1 MTANFNYYYISA
13 QDYLEGER
21 ISPIKH
27 EYIRGQIYAMAG
39 ATKAHGIIAGNLFS
53 MLRNKLRGSGC
64 TTYMADIKVRIET
77 ADVYYYPD
85 ITVTC
90 DRRDSVSLAEDF
102 IRYPRLVV
110 EVLSPTTAAFD
121 RGDKFADY
129 RTIETLE
136 EYVLINQERMSVECF
151 RRNSEGL
158 WVLHP
163 YSKGEEIHLTS
174 VDFQCSIEDLYE
186 DVVGII

>member
-1 MTANFNYYYISA
+1 MTTNLNYSYLSA
-13 QDYLEGER
+13 EDYLEGEK

-39 ATKAHGIIAGNLFS
+39 ASKAHGIIALNLATRW
-53 MLRNKLRGSGC
+53 RNQLRGSGC
-64 TTYMADIKVRIET
+64 TPYMSDIKVRIEA

-85 ITVTC
+85 IAVTC
-90 DRRDSVSLAEDF
+90 DRRDQISLEEDF

-136 EYVLINQERMSVECF
+136 EYVLINQERSNVDCF
-151 RRNSEGL
+151 RRNAEGF
-158 WVLHP
+158 WVLYP
-163 YSKGEEIHLTS
+163 YSQGEEVYLAS
-174 VDFQCSIEDLYE
+174 VDFRCGIEALYE
-186 DVVGII
+186 DVFVV

>member
-1 MTANFNYYYISA
+1 MTANFNSYYISA
-13 QDYLEGER
+13 QNYLEGER

-39 ATKAHGIIAGNLFS
+39 ATKAHGIIALNLATR
-53 MLRNKLRGSGC
+53 LRNKLRGSGC

-85 ITVTC
+85 VTVTC

-136 EYVLINQERMSVECF
+136 EYLLISQERMSVECF
-151 RRNSEGL
+151 RRNCEGL
-158 WVLHP
+158 WVLYP
-163 YSKGEEIHLTS
+163 YTKGEEIHLTS
-174 VDFQCSIEDLYE
+174 VDFRCSIEALYE
-186 DVVGII
+186 DAIEII

>member
-1 MTANFNYYYISA
+1 MTANFNYYYIPA

-39 ATKAHGIIAGNLFS
+39 ATKAHGIIALNLATG
-53 MLRNKLRGSGC
+53 LRNKLRGSGC

-90 DRRDSVSLAEDF
+90 DRRDSISLAEDF

-151 RRNSEGL
+151 RRNSEGF
-158 WVLHP
+158 WVLYP
-163 YSKGEEIHLTS
+163 YTKGEEIHLTS
-174 VDFQCSIEDLYE
+174 VDFQCSIGALYE
-186 DVVGII
+186 DAIEII

>member
-1 MTANFNYYYISA
+1 MTANFNSSYISA

-27 EYIRGQIYAMAG
+27 EYIRGEIYGMAG
-39 ATKAHGIIAGNLFS
+39 ASKAHGIIALNLATR
-53 MLRNKLRGSGC
+53 LRNQLRGSSC
-64 TTYMADIKVRIET
+64 TTYMADIKVRIEA

-85 ITVTC
+85 ITVAC
-90 DRRDSVSLAEDF
+90 DPRDSVSLSEDF
-102 IRYPRLVV
+102 ILYPRLIV

-136 EYVLINQERMSVECF
+136 EYLLINQERISVECF
-151 RRNSEGL
+151 RRNAEGF
-158 WVLHP
+158 WVLYP
-163 YSKGEEIHLTS
+163 YSKGKEIHLAS
-174 VDFQCSIEDLYE
+174 VDFRLPIEVLYE